1 MRNKCLVRL
10 GLVALLSGGSAA
22 PAASPAPAGE
32 ARTIVEALVACG
44 TRHSL
49 SSWSDTRR
57 GIGCGRDV
65 VVRNLEAVENESG
78 KRMRV
83 VVDKF
88 ETTAPRTKNAAVPME
103 NVYAILPGIDPARER
118 TAFVVSGHYDSMP
131 SDVMDPAT
139 DAPGA
144 DDDASGTAVSILTAR
159 ALGATPARATLI
171 FAAVAGEE
179 QGLLGAK
186 RMLEWLGKHGYAVGG
201 MITCDIVGATNGS
214 TDRRVR
220 VFSEGGPDGV
230 DSPGR
235 QMARLVEDVNGKDK
249 VRLVF
254 RLDRFGRGGDH
265 RPFTEAG
272 LPAVRFT
279 EPLEDY
285 RHEHQTPRVV
295 NGIEYGDLVKFM
307 DFDFVADTARAVE
320 RTLEEMANAPAPP
333 RKVTL
338 GGAVTPDAKIFLE
351 SNEDPERA
359 GYEILWRETT
369 DARWSVL
376 RTVDPRSA
384 QAEAAAN
391 AAPAAAPAAPQAAS
405 GAPRSPSLSLEES
418 LSSVLSSISTDNHY
432 FAARSV
438 GKNGKKSIAVPA
450 VAAVR
455 LPPGFVAA
463 DAPKPAAAPAPT
475 ATTVPKK

>member
-1 MRNKCLVRL
+1 MRTPGCLVL
-10 GLVALLSGGSAA
+10 GSLSIAVLASIA
-22 PAASPAPAGE
+22 PPARAASPADDAK
-32 ARTIVEALVACG
+32 AIVEALVACG

-49 SSWSDTRR
+49 SSWTDTKR

-65 VVRNLEAVENESG
+65 IVRRLEAVENESG

-83 VVDKF
+83 VVDRF
-88 ETTAPRTKNAAVPME
+88 ETTAPRTRNVPVPME
-103 NVYAILPGIDPARER
+103 NVYAILPGTDPGLER
-118 TAFVVSGHYDSMP
+118 TVFVVSGHYDSMP
-131 SDVMDPAT
+131 SDIMDPGT

-144 DDDASGTAVSILTAR
+144 DDDASGTAVSILAAR
-159 ALGATPARATLI
+159 ALARTSERATLV

-186 RMLEWLGKHGYAVGG
+186 RLLAWLTKQGYTVGG
-201 MITCDIVGATNGS
+201 MITCDIAGATNGS
-214 TDRRVR
+214 TDRRAR

-265 RPFTEAG
+265 RPFVEAG

-285 RHEHQTPRVV
+285 RHEHQTPRTE

-307 DFDFVADTARAVE
+307 DFDFVAATARVVE
-320 RTLEEMANAPAPP
+320 KTLEEMANAPAPP
-333 RKVTL
+333 RRVTL
-338 GGAVTPDAKIFLE
+338 GGAVTDSAKIFLE
-351 SNEDPERA
+351 GNKDADRA

-369 DARWSVL
+369 EARWSVL
-376 RTVDPRSA
+376 RNVDAATV
-384 QAEAAAN
+384 
-391 AAPAAAPAAPQAAS
+391 PAAAPP
-405 GAPRSPSLSLEES
+405 SPSPSFEEN
-418 LSSVLSSISTDNHY
+418 LSSVLFSISTDNHY

-438 GKNGKKSIAVPA
+438 GKNGKRSIAVAA

-455 LPPGFVAA
+455 RPPGYVASE
-463 DAPKPAAAPAPT
+463 APKPAASPAPST
-475 ATTVPKK
+475 ASPPAARPDRPEKLEVR

>member
-1 MRNKCLVRL
+1 MRNKCLVL
-10 GLVALLSGGSAA
+10 GLIALLAGNPSAPPAVAA
-22 PAASPAPAGE
+22 PPE
-32 ARTIVEALVACG
+32 DARAIVEALVACG

-49 SSWSDTRR
+49 SSWTDTKR

-65 VVRNLEAVENESG
+65 VVRRFEAVEKESG

-83 VVDKF
+83 VVDRF
-88 ETTAPRTKNAAVPME
+88 ETSAPRTKNAPVPME
-103 NVYAILPGIDPARER
+103 NVYAILPGTDPGLER

-131 SDVMDPAT
+131 SDIMDPAT

-144 DDDASGTAVSILTAR
+144 DDDASGTAVSILAAR
-159 ALGATPARATLI
+159 ALAPKSSRATLV

-186 RMLEWLGKHGYAVGG
+186 RLLEWLTRQGYTVGG

-214 TDRRVR
+214 ADRRVR
-220 VFSEGGPDGV
+220 VFSEGGPDGI

-235 QMARLVEDVNGKDK
+235 QMARLVDEVNGKDK

-285 RHEHQTPRVV
+285 RHEHQTPRTE
-295 NGIEYGDLVKFM
+295 NAIEYGDLVKFM
-307 DFDFVADTARAVE
+307 DFDFVAETAGVVT
-320 RTLEEMANAPAPP
+320 RTLEEMANAPRPP

-338 GGAVTPDAKIFLE
+338 GGAVTPSAEIFLE
-351 SNEDPERA
+351 GNKDPDRA

-369 DARWSVL
+369 EARWSVL
-376 RTVDPRSA
+376 KTI
-384 QAEAAAN
+384 EAN
-391 AAPAAAPAAPQAAS
+391 AAVSPAAAAQPAASPPQGTS
-405 GAPRSPSLSLEES
+405 GAPLSPSLPFEENISLA
-418 LSSVLSSISTDNHY
+418 LSSISTDNHY
-432 FAARSV
+432 FAVRSV

-455 LPPGFVAA
+455 RPPA
-463 DAPKPAAAPAPT
+463 
-475 ATTVPKK
+475 

>member
-1 MRNKCLVRL
+1 MRNKCLVGL
-10 GLVALLSGGSAA
+10 GLLALLAAGPAAAA
-22 PAASPAPAGE
+22 PPEE
-32 ARTIVEALVACG
+32 ARAIVEALVACG
-44 TRHSL
+44 TRHSM
-49 SSWSDTRR
+49 SSWTDMKR

-65 VVRNLEAVENESG
+65 VVRRLEAVEKESG

-83 VVDKF
+83 VIDRF
-88 ETTAPRTKNAAVPME
+88 ETTAPRTRNVPAPME
-103 NVYAILPGIDPARER
+103 NVYAILPGTDPGLER

-131 SDVMDPAT
+131 SDIMDPAT

-144 DDDASGTAVSILTAR
+144 DDDASGTAVSILAAR
-159 ALGATPARATLI
+159 ALAPKPARATLV

-186 RMLEWLGKHGYAVGG
+186 RLLEWLTKQGYTVGG

-220 VFSEGGPDGV
+220 VFSEGGPDGI

-235 QMARLVEDVNGKDK
+235 QMARLVEEVNGKDA

-285 RHEHQTPRVV
+285 RHEHQTPRTE

-307 DFDFVADTARAVE
+307 DFDFVAETARVVAK
-320 RTLEEMANAPAPP
+320 TLEEMANAPAPP
-333 RKVTL
+333 GRVTL
-338 GGAVTPDAKIFLE
+338 GGAVTDSAKIFLE
-351 SNEDPERA
+351 SNKDPGRA
-359 GYEILWRETT
+359 GYEILSRETT

-376 RTVDPRSA
+376 RTVDP
-384 QAEAAAN
+384 N
-391 AAPAAAPAAPQAAS
+391 AAPVA
-405 GAPRSPSLSLEES
+405 GAPPPPSSSFEEN

-455 LPPGFVAA
+455 RPPA
-463 DAPKPAAAPAPT
+463 
-475 ATTVPKK
+475 

>member
-1 MRNKCLVRL
+1 MRNKCLARL
-10 GLVALLSGGSAA
+10 RFLALLAGASTTPPA
-22 PAASPAPAGE
+22 AASPSEE

-49 SSWSDTRR
+49 SSWTDTRR

-65 VVRNLEAVENESG
+65 VLRHLEAVENETG

-88 ETTAPRTKNAAVPME
+88 ETSAPRTKNAPVPME
-103 NVYAILPGIDPARER
+103 NVYAILPGTDPALER

-131 SDVMDPAT
+131 SDIMDPAT

-144 DDDASGTAVSILTAR
+144 DDDASGTAVSILAAR
-159 ALGATPARATLI
+159 ALAPTRARATLV

-186 RMLEWLGKHGYAVGG
+186 RLLEWLTKQGYTVGG

-214 TDRRVR
+214 PDRRVR
-220 VFSEGGPDGV
+220 AFSEGGPDGI

-235 QMARLVEDVNGKDK
+235 QMARLVEEVNGKDK

-265 RPFTEAG
+265 RPFVEAG

-285 RHEHQTPRVV
+285 RHEHQTPRVE

-307 DFDFVADTARAVE
+307 DFDFVAETAVAVVK
-320 RTLEEMANAPAPP
+320 TMAEMANAPSPP

-338 GGAVTPDAKIFLE
+338 GGAVTPNSEIFLE
-351 SNEDPERA
+351 GNRDQERA

-369 DARWSVL
+369 EARWSVA
-376 RTVDPRSA
+376 TMVETP
-384 QAEAAAN
+384 
-391 AAPAAAPAAPQAAS
+391 PAGAPAAPSRAA
-405 GAPRSPSLSLEES
+405 PSPSSLSLEEN
-418 LSSVLSSISTDNHY
+418 LSSVLLGTSTDNHY

-438 GKNGKKSIAVPA
+438 GKNGKKGIAVPA

-455 LPPGFVAA
+455 RPPGYVAA
-463 DAPKPAAAPAPT
+463 DAPKPAASPTPAAT
-475 ATTVPKK
+475 AVPK

>member
-1 MRNKCLVRL
+1 MAAFP
-10 GLVALLSGGSAA
+10 GTSAR
-22 PAASPAPAGE
+22 AASPGPSGD
-32 ARTIVEALVACG
+32 ARAIVEALVGCG

-49 SSWSDTRR
+49 SSWTDTRR

-65 VVRNLEAVENESG
+65 VVRRFEAVENESG

-83 VVDKF
+83 VVDRF
-88 ETTAPRTKNAAVPME
+88 ETKAPRTKNVSVPME
-103 NVYAILPGIDPARER
+103 NVYAILPGTDPALER

-144 DDDASGTAVSILTAR
+144 DDDASGTAVSILVAR
-159 ALGATPARATLI
+159 ALAPTRARATLV

-179 QGLLGAK
+179 EGLLGGK
-186 RMLEWLGKHGYAVGG
+186 RLLEWLTKQGYIVGG

-214 TDRRVR
+214 PDRRVR
-220 VFSEGGPDGV
+220 VFSEGGPDGI

-235 QMARLVEDVNGKDK
+235 QMARLVEEVNGRDK

-265 RPFTEAG
+265 RPFVEAG

-285 RHEHQTPRVV
+285 RHEHQTPRVE
-295 NGIEYGDLVKFM
+295 NGVEYGDLVKFM
-307 DFDFVADTARAVE
+307 DFDFVAETAVVVE
-320 RTLEEMANAPAPP
+320 KTLAEMANAPAPP
-333 RKVTL
+333 TRVTL
-338 GGAVTPDAKIFLE
+338 GGAVTDSAKIFLE
-351 SNEDPERA
+351 SNKDPERA

-376 RTVDPRSA
+376 RSVDTQGIPV
-384 QAEAAAN
+384 
-391 AAPAAAPAAPQAAS
+391 APAANVPQAAS
-405 GAPRSPSLSLEES
+405 GAPPSPSPSFEENLSW
-418 LSSVLSSISTDNHY
+418 VLSSISTDNHY

-450 VAAVR
+450 LAAVR
-455 LPPGFVAA
+455 RPPA
-463 DAPKPAAAPAPT
+463 
-475 ATTVPKK
+475 

>member
-1 MRNKCLVRL
+1 L
-10 GLVALLSGGSAA
+10 GFLALLAGGPCLPRAAAAGLASAT
-22 PAASPAPAGE
+22 PAE
-32 ARTIVEALVACG
+32 DARAIVEALVSCG

-49 SSWSDTRR
+49 SSWTDTRR

-65 VVRNLEAVENESG
+65 VVRRLEAVENESG

-83 VVDKF
+83 VIDKF
-88 ETTAPRTKNAAVPME
+88 ETGGPRTKNAPVPME
-103 NVYAILPGIDPARER
+103 NVYAILPGTDPGLER

-131 SDVMDPAT
+131 SDVMDPKA

-144 DDDASGTAVSILTAR
+144 DDDASGAAVSILAAR
-159 ALGATPARATLI
+159 ALAAKPARATLV

-186 RMLEWLGKHGYAVGG
+186 RLLEWLTKQGYTVGG

-220 VFSEGGPDGV
+220 VFSEGGPDGI

-235 QMARLVEDVNGKDK
+235 QMARLVEEVNGKDA

-265 RPFTEAG
+265 RPFVEAG

-285 RHEHQTPRVV
+285 RHEHQTPRIES
-295 NGIEYGDLVKFM
+295 GIEYGDLVKFM
-307 DFDFVADTARAVE
+307 DFDFVAATAVVVQK
-320 RTLEEMANAPAPP
+320 TLTEMANAPAPP
-333 RKVTL
+333 RRVML
-338 GGAVTPDAKIFLE
+338 GGAVTDSAKIFLE
-351 SNEDPERA
+351 GERDA
-359 GYEILWRETT
+359 EQASYEILWRETT
-369 DARWSVL
+369 EARWSVL
-376 RTVDPRSA
+376 RTVETSAAAAAPPRTTA
-384 QAEAAAN
+384 PVAAN
-391 AAPAAAPAAPQAAS
+391 APP
-405 GAPRSPSLSLEES
+405 SPSSSFAENP
-418 LSSVLSSISTDNHY
+418 SSVLSQVSTDNHY

-438 GKNGKKSIAVPA
+438 GKNGRRSIAVPA
-450 VAAVR
+450 VA
-455 LPPGFVAA
+455 
-463 DAPKPAAAPAPT
+463 
-475 ATTVPKK
+475 VPRRSKS

>member
-1 MRNKCLVRL
+1 MRKKCLARL
-10 GLVALLSGGSAA
+10 GFLALLAGGSAA
-22 PAASPAPAGE
+22 SPAFASPPE
-32 ARTIVEALVACG
+32 DARTIVEALVACG

-49 SSWSDTRR
+49 SSWTDTKR

-65 VVRNLEAVENESG
+65 VVRRLEAVENESG

-83 VVDKF
+83 VVDKY
-88 ETTAPRTKNAAVPME
+88 ETNSPRTKNAPVPME
-103 NVYAILPGIDPARER
+103 NIYAILPGTDPALER

-131 SDVMDPAT
+131 SDIMDPSA

-144 DDDASGTAVSILTAR
+144 DDDASGTAVSILAAR
-159 ALGATPARATLI
+159 ALAPTRTRATLV

-186 RMLEWLGKHGYAVGG
+186 RLLEWLTKQGYTVGG

-214 TDRRVR
+214 LDRRVR
-220 VFSEGGPDGV
+220 VFSEGGPDGI

-235 QMARLVEDVNGKDK
+235 QMARLVEEVAGRDK

-265 RPFTEAG
+265 RPFVEAG

-285 RHEHQTPRVV
+285 RHEHQTPRVE

-307 DFDFVADTARAVE
+307 DFDFVAETARVVE
-320 RTLEEMANAPAPP
+320 KTLDVMANAPAPP
-333 RKVTL
+333 HKATL
-338 GGAVTPDAKIFLE
+338 GGAVTPSAVVFLE
-351 SNEDPERA
+351 GEWDAERA
-359 GYEILWRETT
+359 GFEILWRETT
-369 DARWSVL
+369 EARWSVL
-376 RTVDPRSA
+376 RTIDTGERTS
-384 QAEAAAN
+384 
-391 AAPAAAPAAPQAAS
+391 S
-405 GAPRSPSLSLEES
+405 STTFEET
-418 LSSVLSSISTDNHY
+418 LSSVSTDNHY

-455 LPPGFVAA
+455 RPLG
-463 DAPKPAAAPAPT
+463 AP
-475 ATTVPKK
+475 

>member
-1 MRNKCLVRL
+1 MRNERFARL
-10 GLVALLSGGSAA
+10 GFLVLLAGGSTAA
-22 PAASPAPAGE
+22 PAAAPPLEE
-32 ARTIVEALVACG
+32 ARKIVEALVACG

-49 SSWSDTRR
+49 SSWTDTKR

-65 VVRNLEAVENESG
+65 VVRHLESVENESG

-88 ETTAPRTKNAAVPME
+88 ETSAPRTKNVPVHMQ
-103 NVYAILPGIDPARER
+103 NVYAILPGTDPALER

-131 SDVMDPAT
+131 SDNMDPAA

-144 DDDASGTAVSILTAR
+144 DDDASGTAVSILAAR
-159 ALGATPARATLI
+159 ALAPTRTRATLV

-179 QGLLGAK
+179 QGLLGA
-186 RMLEWLGKHGYAVGG
+186 RRLLEWLTKQGYTVGG

-214 TDRRVR
+214 PDRRVR
-220 VFSEGGPDGV
+220 VFSEGGPDGI

-235 QMARLVEDVNGKDK
+235 QMARLVEEVAGKDK

-265 RPFTEAG
+265 RPFAEAG
-272 LPAVRFT
+272 FPAVRFT

-285 RHEHQTPRVV
+285 RHEHQTPRVE

-307 DFDFVADTARAVE
+307 DFDFVGETAVVVQK
-320 RTLEEMANAPAPP
+320 TLAEMANAPAPP
-333 RKVTL
+333 ARVTL
-338 GGAVTPDAKIFLE
+338 GGAVTDSAKIFLE
-351 SNEDPERA
+351 GNKDEERA

-369 DARWSVL
+369 EARWLVL
-376 RTVDPRSA
+376 RAVDAS
-384 QAEAAAN
+384 
-391 AAPAAAPAAPQAAS
+391 PAAAAPPRPAAPVAS
-405 GAPRSPSLSLEES
+405 IALPASSPSSSFAENP
-418 LSSVLSSISTDNHY
+418 SSVLSSISTDNHY

-450 VAAVR
+450 VAALR
-455 LPPGFVAA
+455 RPPGYVAA
-463 DAPKPAAAPAPT
+463 EALRPAAAPAPAAT
-475 ATTVPKK
+475 AVPK